1 MCMKKKKVPCMNQ
14 KIVIY
19 GIFSLR
25 KNKLI
30 KVDLSRKK
38 IENEFDLSMYS
49 DEQYC
54 ICKIEVTI

>member
-1 MCMKKKKVPCMNQ
+1 MKKKKMPYVNR

-30 KVDLSRKK
+30 KVDLSRKN

-49 DEQYC
+49 DDEYS
-54 ICKIEVTI
+54 ICKLEVTI

>member
-1 MCMKKKKVPCMNQ
+1 MNQ

-49 DEQYC
+49 DEQYR
-54 ICKIEVTI
+54 ICKSEVTI

>member
-1 MCMKKKKVPCMNQ
+1 MKK
-14 KIVIY
+14 IIIY

-30 KVDLSRKK
+30 KVDLSRKN

-49 DEQYC
+49 DKEYS
-54 ICKIEVTI
+54 ICKLEVTL